1 MAFKTQ
7 DDGGD
12 DVMSEINVTPLVDVM
27 LVLLVVFIVT
37 APLLTKAVHVNLP
50 KTAETAPPDEKE
62 AVYVSVDSK
71 GKVFIDKTEIA
82 LEKFE
87 TELITRKSADP
98 EIALNLN
105 ADDAV
110 QYGTV
115 AKVMAAIERSGISK
129 LSVLTVPVPGN

>member
-7 DDGGD
+7 DDGD
-12 DVMSEINVTPLVDVM
+12 DVMGEINVTPLVDVM

-37 APLLTKAVHVNLP
+37 APLLTQAVHVNLP
-50 KTAETAPPDEKE
+50 KTAETAPPEEKE
-62 AVYVSVDSK
+62 AVYISVDAK

-82 LEKFE
+82 LESFE
-87 TELITRKSADP
+87 KELIARKAADP

-115 AKVMAAIERSGISK
+115 AKVMSSIERSGISK
-129 LSVLTVPVPGN
+129 LAVLTIPGK

>member
-1 MAFKTQ
+1 MAISTK
-7 DDGGD
+7 DNGGD
-12 DVMSEINVTPLVDVM
+12 DEVMGEINVTPLVDVM

-37 APLLTKAVHVNLP
+37 APLLTQAVHVNLP
-50 KTAETAPPDEKE
+50 KTAETAPPEEKE
-62 AVYVSVDSK
+62 AVYISVDAK

-82 LEKFE
+82 LEAFE
-87 TELITRKSADP
+87 NELLSRKAADP

-115 AKVMAAIERSGISK
+115 AKVMSSIERSGITK
-129 LSVLTVPVPGN
+129 LSVLTVPGK